1 MHLFT
6 STVGRKIL
14 MAVTGL
20 LLVGF
25 ITIHLLGNLSI
36 FAGHEAI
43 NIYAAGLH
51 SMPPVVWIFRLV
63 ILVLFVIHITFGIQ
77 LTMENSAAS
86 PEQYAIQVSQK
97 TTFAAKSMIYTG
109 LIVLVFLVYHLL
121 HFTMHVVNTD
131 AIEPYYQLVNG
142 RHNVYAM
149 VGNSFN
155 SAFISIAY
163 AIAIIALAFHL
174 THGLQSFVQT
184 LGWSNGSSQ
193 DKVTAIGKLVAIAY
207 GVLYVAI
214 PLAFLFHILKV

>member
-25 ITIHLLGNLSI
+25 ITIHLIGNLTI
-36 FAGHEAI
+36 FAGNEAI

-63 ILVLFVIHITFGIQ
+63 ILVLFAIHITFGIQ
-77 LTMENSAAS
+77 LTVENSAAT
-86 PEQYAIQVSQK
+86 PEQYAIQVTQK

-109 LIVLVFLVYHLL
+109 LIILAFILYHLL
-121 HFTMHVVNTD
+121 HFTMHVVHTD
-131 AIEPYYQLVNG
+131 AIEPYNQLVNG
-142 RHNVYAM
+142 RHNVFGM
-149 VGNSFN
+149 VGTSFQ
-155 SAFISIAY
+155 SAFITIAY

-174 THGLQSFVQT
+174 THGLQSFIQT
-184 LGWSNGSSQ
+184 LGWSNGPSQ
-193 DKVTAIGKLVAIAY
+193 DKVSAIGKLVAIAY

>member
-25 ITIHLLGNLSI
+25 ISIHLLGNLTI
-36 FAGHEAI
+36 FAGNEAI

-63 ILVLFVIHITFGIQ
+63 ILVLFAIHITFGIQ
-77 LTMENSAAS
+77 LTLENSAAT
-86 PEQYAIQVSQK
+86 PEQYAIQVTQK

-109 LIVLVFLVYHLL
+109 LIVLAFILYHLL
-121 HFTMHVVNTD
+121 HFTMHVVHTD
-131 AIEPYYQLVNG
+131 AIEPYNQLVNG
-142 RHNVYAM
+142 RHNVFAM
-149 VGNSFN
+149 VGTSFQ
-155 SAFISIAY
+155 SAFVSIAY

-174 THGLQSFVQT
+174 THGLQSFIQT
-184 LGWSNGSSQ
+184 LGWNNGPSQ
-193 DKVTAIGKLVAIAY
+193 DKVVAIGKLVAIGY

>member
-25 ITIHLLGNLSI
+25 ISIHLLGNLSI
-36 FAGHEAI
+36 FAGNEAI

-63 ILVLFVIHITFGIQ
+63 ILVLFVIHITMGIQ
-77 LTMENSAAS
+77 LTVENSSAS
-86 PEQYAIQVSQK
+86 PEAYAIKRRLK
-97 TTFAAKSMIYTG
+97 TTFAADSMIYTG
-109 LIVLVFLVYHLL
+109 LIVLVFLDYHLL
-121 HFTMHVVNTD
+121 HFTMQVVHTD
-131 AIEPYYQLVNG
+131 AIAPVHELVNG
-142 RHNVYAM
+142 RHNVYGM
-149 VGNSFN
+149 IGTSFN

-163 AIAIIALAFHL
+163 AIGIAALFLHL

-184 LGWSNGSSQ
+184 FGWSNGPSQ
-193 DKVTAIGKLVAIAY
+193 DKVAYIGKLVAVAY
-207 GVLYVAI
+207 GVAYVAI
-214 PLAFLFHILKV
+214 PLSFLFNILKV

>member
-1 MHLFT
+1 MHLLT

-36 FAGHEAI
+36 FAGNEAI

-51 SMPPVVWIFRLV
+51 SMPPVVWIFRLC
-63 ILVLFVIHITFGIQ
+63 ILVIFVIHITFGIQ
-77 LTMENSAAS
+77 LTVENSAAS

-97 TTFAAKSMIYTG
+97 TTFSAKSMIYTG
-109 LIVLVFLVYHLL
+109 LIVLAFILYHLL
-121 HFTMHVVNTD
+121 HLTMHVVHTD
-131 AIEPYYQLVNG
+131 AVSAVNELVNG
-142 RHNVYAM
+142 RPNVFAM
-149 VGNSFN
+149 VGKSFN

-163 AIAIIALAFHL
+163 VIAIIALAFHL
-174 THGLQSFVQT
+174 THGLQSFIQT
-184 LGWSNGSSQ
+184 FGLNNGPSQ
-193 DKVTAIGKLVAIAY
+193 DKVAAIGKLVAIAY

-214 PLAFLFHILKV
+214 PLSFLFHILKV